1 MVAGEWRFYD
11 NLSRSMILT
20 DTNKAAVS
28 SYDKPRTNPDGSIDP
43 YFGPHAPQ
51 GSEANWVKTTPG
63 KGWFAYFRWYSPTQ
77 AFFDKSWKLRDI
89 EAVWQ

>member
-28 SYDKPRTNPDGSIDP
+28 SYDKPRTNPDGSIDL

-63 KGWFAYFRWYSPTQ
+63 KGWFAYFRWYIPTQ
-77 AFFDKSWKLRDI
+77 AFFDKSWKLPDI
-89 EAVWQ
+89 EAVSQ